1 MLVGI
6 INVGIYYIMSTAAAP
21 QTLGGIPQF
30 QTTGQSGNPRMAALE
45 AMNSNAAKQAA
56 LNNAAQGG
64 SRRRIRGGQTVTLPN
79 APTPIYNDAN
89 SNTPFGANNQIKG
102 AMVTTLNQNAQAQYD
117 GKVQLAQPQTR
128 GGKGRKSLKT
138 KGKKR
143 RGGFVWPCLSGGK
156 KSKKRLARKER
167 KSRKNRK

>member
-1 MLVGI
+1 
-6 INVGIYYIMSTAAAP
+6 MSTPAAP

-45 AMNSNAAKQAA
+45 AMHSTAAKQAA

-64 SRRRIRGGQTVTLPN
+64 SRRRGRGKRGGQTVTLPN
-79 APTPIYNDAN
+79 APTPIYSDVN
-89 SNTPFGANNQIKG
+89 SNTPFGANNQIKA

-117 GKVQLAQPQTR
+117 SKVELAQPQTK

-156 KSKKRLARKER
+156 KSKKRSTRKQR
-167 KSRKNRK
+167 KTRKNRK